1 MSFRR
6 RLLLFFLIIVVVP
19 MMSVAL
25 VLFAITADS
34 ETGKADARIAAGLRS
49 SFALYAEARAR
60 TTREL
65 DRVASDP
72 ALVSALA
79 AGREDGVARRVAV
92 LQKAN
97 PAIVA
102 VGLFDRGG
110 RPIARVGSP
119 TAVAFAAAAPAVR
132 GRGRL
137 GLVTVSIT
145 EAAPFAAENKR
156 FSGLESRVSRGG
168 RVLGST
174 LPGASPAEPGA
185 GELRVRG
192 REYRGRQQPVREPV
206 GPPTAI
212 GVYELSEGLSSSI
225 ERSRI
230 LIAVFLI
237 IFFLAALAG
246 SLLVVRALQGRLQQ
260 LLDAARRLG
269 RGDFS
274 RSVPVS
280 GGDEFA
286 ALGSEFNRMS
296 EELAGKI
303 EEVERQRDELERTIR
318 LVGDAFAAGLDRQGT
333 VDVAVRTAVEACS
346 AVAGRALP
354 ADSRKMRPSWVGERD
369 TDTVAA
375 LEAAEE
381 HAFSFGAAD
390 GDYATFGRQD
400 DGERPRMATSYMAG
414 VHGLAV
420 PVRARL
426 GAGADVEEV
435 GVISIARRGL
445 RFSDAER
452 DIFGYLAAQAA
463 ISIENAA
470 LHEAVQVQAVT
481 DGLTGLYN
489 ARHFHETLVTEIER
503 SERFRNDVGL
513 VLLDLDDFKQV
524 NDTFGHQQGDVVLL
538 EVARVLKRM
547 TRDIDE
553 PARYGGEEMAIILPQ
568 ADSSGGERLAE
579 RVRASV
585 EALRIPRLDGRGDI
599 TVTASFGVAS
609 LHDSE
614 VDKDGLVAAADAA
627 LYRAKRAGKNRVQRA
642 EGAVASR

>member
-1 MSFRR
+1 VSFRR

-60 TTREL
+60 TTRDL

-79 AGREDGVARRVAV
+79 AGEEDRVARRAAV
-92 LQKAN
+92 LERAN

-102 VGLFDRGG
+102 IGVFEPGG

-119 TAVAFAAAAPAVR
+119 SAVAFAAAAPAVR

-137 GLVTVSIT
+137 GLLTVSIT
-145 EAAPFAAENKR
+145 EAAPLAAELKR
-156 FSGLESRVSRGG
+156 FSGLESRVSRAG

-174 LPGASPAEPGA
+174 LPGGAPAEPEA
-185 GELRVRG
+185 GELTVRG
-192 REYRGRQQPVREPV
+192 REYRGRQQPVGEPV
-206 GPPTAI
+206 GPPTSI
-212 GVYELSEGLSSSI
+212 GVYELSQGLRSSI
-225 ERSRI
+225 ERSRV

-303 EEVERQRDELERTIR
+303 EVVERQRDELERTIR

-354 ADSRKMRPSWVGERD
+354 ADSREMRPSWVGERD
-369 TDTVAA
+369 PDTVAA
-375 LEAAEE
+375 LEAAER
-381 HAFSFGAAD
+381 HAFAFGATD
-390 GDYATFGRQD
+390 GADYAT
-400 DGERPRMATSYMAG
+400 DGNEPDRPRMATSYLAG

-435 GVISIARRGL
+435 GVISIARRGI
-445 RFSDAER
+445 RFGDAER

-463 ISIENAA
+463 VSIENAA

-489 ARHFHETLVTEIER
+489 ARHFHDTLAREIER

-553 PARYGGEEMAIILPQ
+553 PARYGGEEMAIVLPQ

-585 EALRIPRLDGRGDI
+585 EALRIPRLDGRGSI
-599 TVTASFGVAS
+599 SVTASFGVAS

-614 VDKDGLVAAADAA
+614 ADKDGLVAAADAA

-642 EGAVASR
+642 EGVVASR